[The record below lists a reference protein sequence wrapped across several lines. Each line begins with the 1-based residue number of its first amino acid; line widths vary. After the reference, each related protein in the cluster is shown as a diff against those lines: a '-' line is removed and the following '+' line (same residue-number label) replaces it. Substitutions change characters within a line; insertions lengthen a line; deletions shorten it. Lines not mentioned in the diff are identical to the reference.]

1 MTTATRTR
9 RALVLRIQVLGMHA
23 ALITALSSV
32 AVLPVAAQDLVT
44 LPRVRSHSARVVEAI
59 DRGTKS
65 SPTFRRL
72 IETIDATDGLVFV
85 DEGLCT
91 NGVRACLVLSVTV
104 AGPSRVLRILVNLR
118 KAARGCETIEMIGHE
133 LQHAIEVLSNPRVR
147 TDRQVYNFF
156 DVVGRT
162 SAGRF
167 ETKAALKTGI
177 AIAREGCGAW

>member
-1 MTTATRTR
+1 MTPATTTR
-9 RALVLRIQVLGMHA
+9 RALVVRIQVLGMHA
-23 ALITALSSV
+23 ALMTALSAV
-32 AVLPVAAQDLVT
+32 AVPPVAAQET
-44 LPRVRSHSARVVEAI
+44 SSRVRSHSVRVLDAI
-59 DRGTKS
+59 ERGTKS

-85 DEGLCT
+85 NEGLCT
-91 NGVRACLVLSVTV
+91 NGVRACLLLSVTV
-104 AGPSRVLRILVNLR
+104 VGPSRVLYILVNLR
-118 KAARGCETIEMIGHE
+118 KARGCEMNEMIGHE

-147 TDRQVYNFF
+147 TDRQIYNFF

-177 AIAREGCGAW
+177 AIAREGCGGW